1 MREIKVAAYDAV
13 ENRIISP
20 CDVPFDIDWGLQ
32 EFCEAFLGGFSDRYI
47 PLLFTTLL
55 DRDDKEIYEGD
66 ILECNEG
73 GHTYRATIEWHD
85 NGFWIK
91 DESGRLH
98 LPNKEFRRKVGNIHC
113 KE

>member
-1 MREIKVAAYDAV
+1 MREIKVAAYDTV
-13 ENRIISP
+13 EKRFIAP
-20 CDVPFDIDWGLQ
+20 CDVPFDS
-32 EFCEAFLGGFSDRYI
+32 ERYK

-55 DRDDKEIYEGD
+55 DRDDKEIYDGD
-66 ILECNEG
+66 ILECNDG
-73 GHTYRATIEWHD
+73 GHTYRATIEWHE

-91 DESGRLH
+91 DETGRLH